1 MVFFVVMLAA
11 CTASSPLE
19 REDSAVR
26 VDDSDDPAA
35 PCVSVP
41 VEGRASDFGSI
52 MARLASQGC
61 LDDAD
66 VALALELADGFHQG
80 GFPVWCDGVYRLSS
94 EDGRSF
100 AGEPELIQ
108 AHASVPDAMID
119 EAGRHIV
126 VYNDLGL
133 DLFATTLQYDPARF
147 WREGL
152 VGIGG
157 LGMRVAGADGWDDAA
172 MDLHLEAPALV
183 IDPDLTRRSSGDYRL
198 VTFSVAAS
206 SLDGLEWDPYRAPKP
221 HAFLRTVGLDPTD
234 FPTPAIAVSSLVG
247 VYGGADPTV
256 LDDGANE
263 VLYAGDYSAPMAG
276 WTAPGGV
283 YPAGD
288 AAPDVRSELPAAAP
302 DVVADVAAD
311 GTPGWRLYYFDTV
324 QQVLSLA
331 TSTDGQVWQPQ
342 GAITDDTGLGAPS
355 VVRDADG
362 LWWLYF
368 MKRDSICEADY
379 AVTVAP

>member
-1 MVFFVVMLAA
+1 M
-11 CTASSPLE
+11 
-19 REDSAVR
+19 
-26 VDDSDDPAA
+26 
-35 PCVSVP
+35 
-41 VEGRASDFGSI
+41 GRLDA
-52 MARLASQGC
+52 QGC

-66 VALALELADGFHQG
+66 VALALALAEGFHQG
-80 GFPVWCDGVYRLSS
+80 FFPVWCDGVYRLSS
-94 EDGRSF
+94 DDGRFF

-108 AHASVPDAMID
+108 ANASVPDAMID

-133 DLFATTLQYDPARF
+133 DLFATTLQNDPARF

-157 LGMRVAGADGWDDAA
+157 VGMRVAGADGWEDVA
-172 MDLHLEAPALV
+172 MDLHLAAPALV
-183 IDPDLTRRSSGDYRL
+183 VDPDLARRSAGDYRL
-198 VTFSVAAS
+198 VTFSVAAAM
-206 SLDGLEWDPYRAPKP
+206 LDGLEWDPYQTPKP
-221 HAFLRTVGLDPTD
+221 HAFVRTVGPDPTD

-288 AAPDVRSELPAAAP
+288 AAPDVRTELPAAAP

-311 GTPGWRLYYFDTV
+311 GTGGWRLYYFDTV

-331 TSTDGQVWQPQ
+331 TSTDGQFWQPQ
-342 GAITDDTGLGAPS
+342 GAITDDTGMGAPS

-379 AVTVAP
+379 AATVAR